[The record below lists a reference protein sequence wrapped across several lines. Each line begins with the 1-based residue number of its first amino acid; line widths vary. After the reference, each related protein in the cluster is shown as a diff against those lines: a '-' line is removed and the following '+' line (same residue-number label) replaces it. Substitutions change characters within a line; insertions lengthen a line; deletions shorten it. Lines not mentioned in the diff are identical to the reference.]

1 MADYHSVDS
10 GDQQLAAEG
19 IADHSDLT
27 TFYAEA
33 KHAVLGP
40 WMQENERQAMLQ
52 KEREKIVLTL
62 RRSSLLVGISVS
74 LPVVVG
80 IVLGQF
86 FMTHVTLKNAIPFLF
101 LIIFG
106 FGGLLGMTIAL
117 LRWVGKTFN
126 DHNIRA
132 LPITLTTLLCLFLV
146 LQRVFD
152 LFDGLIGGLI
162 GYVAALG
169 ALVLIGIVIATIT
182 IFVWTIPKLS
192 GLAKLIILVAFIGVS
207 SAIFSLA

>member
-152 LFDGLIGGLI
+152 LFDGLIG
-162 GYVAALG
+162 